1 MRVLVLDM
9 EGGYGGSSRSLYFS
23 LKNMAPGAVEAEVW
37 CRKPGPIQPAY
48 ATLGIPTRIEPGL
61 GTYGAV
67 NRLPHSLYDFA
78 RGAINLAW
86 RDRGLV
92 DRLVEAVND
101 RFDLLHF
108 NHEGLWML
116 AHMVRK
122 RIRKPM
128 TMHVRKVLPVNA
140 FARLQVAAIGR
151 SVRSLVT
158 ITEGERETFARLG
171 NRLPCKVIY
180 NIAEPMGGV
189 EPHPG
194 IPLDGRLRVA
204 SIANYSWGRGVDLVL
219 DVIEALRRRGR
230 DDVLFV
236 FAGNLRLSASLP
248 GRLGEIGRA
257 GGGVSEL
264 AAERGLSGN
273 CLFLGHVSQPERV
286 MEACHA
292 LIKTARKDLPW
303 GRDLLEALRAGRPVV
318 TTGTAD
324 TFVKSG
330 ETGLLMPQ
338 LDAELAADTLADW
351 ADDRELLARLGENG
365 RQRAA
370 QLCDGPTR
378 AADLLAFW
386 QEALA

>member
-1 MRVLVLDM
+1 MRVLCLDV

-23 LKNMAPGAVEAEVW
+23 LKNLPAGSVQPEVW
-37 CRKPGPIQPAY
+37 CRKVGPVQPAY
-48 ATLGIPTRIEPGL
+48 EALGIPTRVEPGL
-61 GTYGAV
+61 ATYGAV
-67 NRLPHSLYDFA
+67 AKLPNSLYDFS
-78 RGAINLAW
+78 RGALAMAW

-92 DRLVEAVND
+92 GRIADAVND

-116 AHMVRK
+116 AHALRRRVH
-122 RIRKPM
+122 KPM
-128 TMHVRKVLPVNA
+128 TMHVRKLLPDNA
-140 FARLQVAAIGR
+140 CARLQVAGINR
-151 SVRSLVT
+151 SVGGLVA
-158 ITEGERETFARLG
+158 ITDGERQVFSRLG
-171 NRLPCKVIY
+171 NRLPCRVIH
-180 NIAEPMGGV
+180 NIAEPVGPV
-189 EPHPG
+189 EPYPG

-204 SIANYSWGRGVDLVL
+204 SIANYSWGRGVDQIL
-219 DVIEALRRRGR
+219 DVIEALRRCGR

-236 FAGNLRLSASLP
+236 FAGNLRLPASLP
-248 GRLGEIGRA
+248 GRLGEIGRV
-257 GGGVSEL
+257 GGGVAEL
-264 AAERGLSGN
+264 AAERGLSGH

-286 MEACHA
+286 MEACHV

-324 TFVKSG
+324 TFVTSG
-330 ETGLLMPQ
+330 ETGLLMPR
-338 LDAELAADTLADW
+338 LDAQLAADTLAAW